1 MKLKCIIVDDEKL
14 ARDLLCEF
22 LESYDQVEVAATCK
36 NGTEAI
42 KTIDIIKPEL
52 LFLDIHMPGIN
63 GFDVL
68 ENISY
73 QPNVIFTTAYD
84 QYAVRAFEKNAV
96 DYLLKPIDE
105 KRFASALDRVIS
117 RKKESSPDLKQL
129 LEEISARTPSGYS
142 ESIFVQKSDKYYR
155 INVDDILYLEASGD
169 YTVISTA
176 REQYVSS
183 RGISKLELKLDP
195 NLFLRV
201 HRSTIINQSHLS
213 EVEKHFNGGMIAKM
227 QNGKTFR
234 ISRSYVKK
242 IRDNIL

>member
-1 MKLKCIIVDDEKL
+1 MKITCIIVDDEKL

-22 LESYDQVEVAATCK
+22 LESHDQIEVAATCK

-42 KTIDIIKPEL
+42 KSIEKIKPDL

-68 ENISY
+68 EYISY

-105 KRFASALDRVIS
+105 KRFAEALDRVIS
-117 RKKESSPDLKQL
+117 RKKEASPDLKHL
-129 LEEISARTPSGYS
+129 LDELSARALPGYS

-155 INVDDILYLEASGD
+155 INVDDILYFEASGD
-169 YTVISTA
+169 YTVISTSN
-176 REQYVSS
+176 EQYVSS
-183 RGISKLELKLDP
+183 KGISKLESKLDQT
-195 NLFLRV
+195 LFLRI
-201 HRSTIINQSHLS
+201 HRSTIINQNHLS
-213 EVEKHFNGGMIAKM
+213 EVEKHFNGGMIAIM
-227 QNGKTFR
+227 QNGKTFP

>member
-22 LESYDQVEVAATCK
+22 LEKYDQIEVAATCK

-42 KTIDIIKPEL
+42 NMIENIKPEL

-68 ENISY
+68 EHISY
-73 QPNVIFTTAYD
+73 QPSVIFTTAYD

-105 KRFASALDRVIS
+105 KRFATALDRVIS
-117 RKKESSPDLKQL
+117 RKKENSPDLKQL
-129 LEEISARTPSGYS
+129 LDEISTRVLSGYS

-176 REQYVSS
+176 SEQYVSS
-183 RGISKLELKLDP
+183 KGISKLELKLDP
-195 NLFLRV
+195 TFFLRI
-201 HRSTIINQSHLS
+201 HRSTIINQNHLR
-213 EVEKHFNGGMIAKM
+213 EVEKHFNGGMIAKL
-227 QNGKTFR
+227 QNGKTFT